1 MQNIQVLNNISPLGL
16 EKFPKEF
23 YDVSNSKDNPDAIL
37 VRSAK
42 MHDIDIGNS
51 LKAVGRAGAG
61 VNNIPL
67 QKMSDNGVVVFNTPG
82 ANANAVKEL
91 VISSMLLA
99 SRNICQG
106 WSYVNDLP
114 LDNLKATVEDGKKQY
129 SGSELPGKTL
139 GIVGL
144 GAIGVEIANAAS
156 MLGMDVIGYD
166 PSISKKNAWKISSDV
181 EEALS
186 LEELFSRSDFVS
198 FHVPLVDATKNLLNA
213 KRIAL
218 LPQGCVVINMSLLP
232 QGCVVINMSRDGIVD
247 EEELIK
253 SLDSGNVKYYV
264 TDFPIDEKKNH
275 ERVIALPHL
284 GASTSEAED
293 NCALM
298 IVKQVKEYLEN
309 GNIINSVNFPDA
321 KMPRAGQERLAI
333 THRNV
338 PNMVRQITKAI
349 AEEEA
354 NIVDMLNKSKG
365 EFAYTLI
372 DIEEKIPN
380 SVIDNI
386 KKVEGIL
393 KVRAL

>member
-1 MQNIQVLNNISPLGL
+1 MLNIQVLNNISPLGL
-16 EKFPKEF
+16 EKFSKES
-23 YDVSNSKDNPDAIL
+23 YQVSTSDKNPDAIL

-42 MHDIDIGNS
+42 MHDMEIGDS
-51 LKAVGRAGAG
+51 LKAIGRAGAG
-61 VNNIPL
+61 VNNIPIK
-67 QKMSDNGVVVFNTPG
+67 QMSDKGVVVFNTPG

-99 SRNICQG
+99 SRNICQA
-106 WSYVNDLP
+106 WDYVNKLP
-114 LDNLKATVEDGKKQY
+114 LENLKTTVEDGKKQY

-166 PSISKKNAWKISSDV
+166 PSISKKNAWKISSEV
-181 EEALS
+181 QEALS
-186 LEELFSRSDFVS
+186 LEELFSKSDFVS
-198 FHVPLVDATKNLLNA
+198 FHVPLVDATKNLLDA

-218 LPQGCVVINMSLLP
+218 LPE
-232 QGCVVINMSRDGIVD
+232 GCVVINMSRDGIVD

-253 SLDSGNVKYYV
+253 SLDSGKVKYYV

-275 ERVIALPHL
+275 DRVIALPHL
-284 GASTSEAED
+284 GASTSEAEE
-293 NCALM
+293 NCAIM
-298 IVKQVKEYLEN
+298 IAKQVKDYLEH
-309 GNIINSVNFPDA
+309 GNIVNSVNFPDS
-321 KMPRAGQERLAI
+321 KMPRAGEERLAI

-338 PNMVRQITKAI
+338 PNMVRQITKEI
-349 AEEEA
+349 AEEGA
-354 NIVDMLNKSKG
+354 NIVDMLNKSRG

-372 DIEEKIPN
+372 DIEKEIPN
-380 SVIDNI
+380 TVIENI
-386 KKVEGIL
+386 KQVEGIL

>member
-1 MQNIQVLNNISPLGL
+1 MLNVKVLNNISPLGL
-16 EKFPKEF
+16 EKFPKET
-23 YDVSNSKDNPDAIL
+23 YEVSTNEENPDAIL

-42 MHDIDIGNS
+42 MHEMEIGDK
-51 LKAVGRAGAG
+51 LKAIGRAGAG

-67 QKMSDNGVVVFNTPG
+67 DKMSDRGVVVFNTPG

-99 SRNICQG
+99 SRNICQA
-106 WSYVNDLP
+106 WDYVNKLP
-114 LDNLKATVEDGKKQY
+114 LENLKTTVEDGKKQY

-156 MLGMDVIGYD
+156 MLGMDVIGYG
-166 PSISKKNAWKISSDV
+166 PSISKKNAWKISSEV

-186 LEELFSRSDFVS
+186 LEELFSKSDFVS
-198 FHVPLVDATKNLLNA
+198 IHVPLVEATKNLLNA

-218 LPQGCVVINMSLLP
+218 LPE
-232 QGCVVINMSRDGIVD
+232 GCVVINMSRDGIVD
-247 EEELIK
+247 EDQLIK
-253 SLDSGNVKYYV
+253 SLDSGRVKYYV
-264 TDFPIDEKKNH
+264 TDFPIDDKKNH
-275 ERVIALPHL
+275 DRVIALPHL

-293 NCALM
+293 NCAIM
-298 IVKQVKEYLEN
+298 IAKQIKDYLEH
-309 GNIINSVNFPDA
+309 GNIVNSVNFPDS
-321 KMPRAGQERLAI
+321 KMPRAGEERLAI

-338 PNMVRQITKAI
+338 PNMVRQITKEI
-349 AEEEA
+349 AEEGA
-354 NIVDMLNKSKG
+354 NIVDMLNKSRG

-372 DIEEKIPN
+372 DIEKEIPN
-380 SVIDNI
+380 TVIENI
-386 KKVEGIL
+386 KQVEGIL

>member
-106 WSYVNDLP
+106 WSYVNNLP

-198 FHVPLVDATKNLLNA
+198 FHVPLVEATKNLLNA
-213 KRIAL
+213 KRIA
-218 LPQGCVVINMSLLP
+218 LLP

-253 SLDSGNVKYYV
+253 SLDNGKVKYYV

-298 IVKQVKEYLEN
+298 IAKQVKEYLEN

-321 KMPRAGQERLAI
+321 KMPRAGKERLAI

>member
-1 MQNIQVLNNISPLGL
+1 MINIQVLNNISPLGL
-16 EKFPKEF
+16 EKFPKET
-23 YDVSNSKDNPDAIL
+23 YDVPTSNNNPDAIL

-42 MHDIDIGNS
+42 MHDMEIKNS

-67 QKMSDNGVVVFNTPG
+67 QRMSDNGVVVFNTPG

-106 WSYVNDLP
+106 WSYVNSLP
-114 LDNLKATVEDGKKQY
+114 LDNLKSTVEDGKKQY
-129 SGSELPGKTL
+129 SGTELPGKTL

-156 MLGMDVIGYD
+156 TLGMDVIGYD
-166 PSISKKNAWKISSDV
+166 PSISKKNAWKISSEV

-186 LEELFSRSDFVS
+186 LEELFSKSDFVS

-213 KRIAL
+213 KRI
-218 LPQGCVVINMSLLP
+218 SLLP
-232 QGCVVINMSRDGIVD
+232 EGCVVINMSRDGIVD
-247 EEELIK
+247 EEELVK
-253 SLDSGNVKYYV
+253 SLDSGKIKYYV

-275 ERVIALPHL
+275 DKVIALPHL
-284 GASTSEAED
+284 GASTSEAEE
-293 NCALM
+293 NCAMM
-298 IVKQVKEYLEN
+298 IAKQIKDYLEN
-309 GNIINSVNFPDA
+309 GNIVNSVNFPDA
-321 KMPRAGQERLAI
+321 KMPRAGSERLAI
-333 THRNV
+333 THRNI

-372 DIEEKIPN
+372 DIEEEISN
-380 SVIDNI
+380 SVIENI

>member
-1 MQNIQVLNNISPLGL
+1 MLNIQVLNNISPLGL
-16 EKFPKEF
+16 EKFSKES
-23 YDVSNSKDNPDAIL
+23 YQVSTSDENPDAIL

-42 MHDIDIGNS
+42 MHDMEIGDS
-51 LKAVGRAGAG
+51 LKAIGRAGAG

-67 QKMSDNGVVVFNTPG
+67 KQMSDKGVVVFNTPG

-99 SRNICQG
+99 SRNICQA
-106 WSYVNDLP
+106 WEYVNKLP
-114 LDNLKATVEDGKKQY
+114 LENLKATVEDGKKQY

-166 PSISKKNAWKISSDV
+166 PSISKKNAWKISSEV
-181 EEALS
+181 QEALS
-186 LEELFSRSDFVS
+186 LEELFSKSDFVS
-198 FHVPLVDATKNLLNA
+198 FHVPLVDATKNLLDA

-218 LPQGCVVINMSLLP
+218 LPE
-232 QGCVVINMSRDGIVD
+232 GCVVINMSRDGIVD

-253 SLDSGNVKYYV
+253 SLDSGKVKYYV

-275 ERVIALPHL
+275 DRVIALPHL
-284 GASTSEAED
+284 GASTSEAEE
-293 NCALM
+293 NCAIM
-298 IVKQVKEYLEN
+298 IAKQVKDYLEH
-309 GNIINSVNFPDA
+309 GNIVNSVNFPDS
-321 KMPRAGQERLAI
+321 KMPRAGEERLAI
-333 THRNV
+333 THRNI
-338 PNMVRQITKAI
+338 PNMVRQITKEI
-349 AEEEA
+349 AEEGA
-354 NIVDMLNKSKG
+354 NIVDMLNKSRG

-372 DIEEKIPN
+372 DIEKEIPN
-380 SVIDNI
+380 TVIENI
-386 KKVEGIL
+386 KQVEGIL

>member
-1 MQNIQVLNNISPLGL
+1 MLNIQVLNNISPLGL
-16 EKFPKEF
+16 GKFSNET
-23 YDVSNSKDNPDAIL
+23 YDVSSSDENPDAIL

-42 MHDIDIGNS
+42 MHDMEIGDS

-67 QKMSDNGVVVFNTPG
+67 EKMSDKGVVVFNTPG

-106 WSYVNDLP
+106 WDYVNKLP
-114 LDNLKATVEDGKKQY
+114 LENLKTTVEDGKKQY

-166 PSISKKNAWKISSDV
+166 PSISKKNAWKISSEV

-218 LPQGCVVINMSLLP
+218 LPEGCVI
-232 QGCVVINMSRDGIVD
+232 INMSRDGIVD
-247 EEELIK
+247 EDELIK
-253 SLDSGNVKYYV
+253 SLDNGKVKYYV

-275 ERVIALPHL
+275 DRVIALPHL
-284 GASTSEAED
+284 GASTSEAEE
-293 NCALM
+293 NCAIM
-298 IVKQVKEYLEN
+298 IAKQVKDYLEH
-309 GNIINSVNFPDA
+309 GNIVNSVNFPDS
-321 KMPRAGQERLAI
+321 KMPRAGEERLAI

-338 PNMVRQITKAI
+338 PNMVRQITKEI
-349 AEEEA
+349 AEEGA
-354 NIVDMLNKSKG
+354 NIVDMLNKSRG
-365 EFAYTLI
+365 DFAYTLI
-372 DIEEKIPN
+372 DIEKEISKT
-380 SVIDNI
+380 VIENI
-386 KKVEGIL
+386 KQVEGIL

>member
-106 WSYVNDLP
+106 WSYVNGLP

-198 FHVPLVDATKNLLNA
+198 FHVPLVEATKNLLNA
-213 KRIAL
+213 KRIEL
-218 LPQGCVVINMSLLP
+218 LPE
-232 QGCVVINMSRDGIVD
+232 GCVVINMSRDGIID

-253 SLDSGNVKYYV
+253 SLDSGKVKYYV

-298 IVKQVKEYLEN
+298 IAKQVKEYLEN

-321 KMPRAGQERLAI
+321 KMPRAGKERLAI

>member
-1 MQNIQVLNNISPLGL
+1 MLNIQVLNNISPLGL
-16 EKFPKEF
+16 EKFSKES
-23 YDVSNSKDNPDAIL
+23 YQVSTSDENPDAIL

-42 MHDIDIGNS
+42 MHDMEIGDS
-51 LKAVGRAGAG
+51 LKAIGRAGAG

-67 QKMSDNGVVVFNTPG
+67 KQMSDKGVVVFNTPG

-99 SRNICQG
+99 SRNICQA
-106 WSYVNDLP
+106 WEYVNKLP
-114 LDNLKATVEDGKKQY
+114 LENLKATVEDGKKQY

-166 PSISKKNAWKISSDV
+166 PSISKKNAWKISSEV
-181 EEALS
+181 QEALS
-186 LEELFSRSDFVS
+186 LEELFSKSDFVS
-198 FHVPLVDATKNLLNA
+198 FHVPLVDATKNLLDA

-218 LPQGCVVINMSLLP
+218 LPEGCI
-232 QGCVVINMSRDGIVD
+232 VINMSRDGIVD

-253 SLDSGNVKYYV
+253 SLDSGKVKYYV

-275 ERVIALPHL
+275 DRVIALPHL
-284 GASTSEAED
+284 GASTSEAEE
-293 NCALM
+293 NCAIM
-298 IVKQVKEYLEN
+298 IAKQVKDYLEH
-309 GNIINSVNFPDA
+309 GNIVNSVNFPDS
-321 KMPRAGQERLAI
+321 KMPRAGEERLAI

-338 PNMVRQITKAI
+338 PNMVRQITKEI
-349 AEEEA
+349 AEEGA
-354 NIVDMLNKSKG
+354 NIVDMLNKSRG

-372 DIEEKIPN
+372 DIEKEIPN
-380 SVIDNI
+380 TVIENI
-386 KKVEGIL
+386 KQVEGIL

>member
-198 FHVPLVDATKNLLNA
+198 FHVPLVEATKNLLNA
-213 KRIAL
+213 KRIA
-218 LPQGCVVINMSLLP
+218 LLP

-298 IVKQVKEYLEN
+298 IAKQVKEYLEN

-349 AEEEA
+349 AEEDA

-372 DIEEKIPN
+372 DIEEKIP
-380 SVIDNI
+380 SLVIDNI

>member
-1 MQNIQVLNNISPLGL
+1 MLNIQVLNNISPLGL
-16 EKFPKEF
+16 GKFSNET
-23 YDVSNSKDNPDAIL
+23 YDVSSSDENPDAIL

-42 MHDIDIGNS
+42 MHDMEIGDS

-67 QKMSDNGVVVFNTPG
+67 EKMSDKGVVVFNTPG

-106 WSYVNDLP
+106 WDYVNKLP
-114 LDNLKATVEDGKKQY
+114 LENLKTTVEDGKKQY

-166 PSISKKNAWKISSDV
+166 PSISKKNAWKISSEV

-198 FHVPLVDATKNLLNA
+198 FHVPLVDATKNLLDA
-213 KRIAL
+213 KRI
-218 LPQGCVVINMSLLP
+218 SLLP
-232 QGCVVINMSRDGIVD
+232 EGCVIINMSRDGIVD
-247 EEELIK
+247 EDELIR
-253 SLDSGNVKYYV
+253 SLDSGTVKYYV

-275 ERVIALPHL
+275 DRVIALPHL
-284 GASTSEAED
+284 GASTSEAEE
-293 NCALM
+293 NCAIM
-298 IVKQVKEYLEN
+298 IAKQVKDYLEH
-309 GNIINSVNFPDA
+309 GNIVNSVNFPDS
-321 KMPRAGQERLAI
+321 KMPRAGEERLAI

-338 PNMVRQITKAI
+338 PNMVRQITKEI
-349 AEEEA
+349 AEEGA
-354 NIVDMLNKSKG
+354 NIVDMLNKSRG
-365 EFAYTLI
+365 DFAYTLI
-372 DIEEKIPN
+372 DIEKEIPKT
-380 SVIDNI
+380 VIENI
-386 KKVEGIL
+386 KQVEGIL

>member
-1 MQNIQVLNNISPLGL
+1 MLNIQVLNNISPLGL
-16 EKFPKEF
+16 EKFSKES
-23 YDVSNSKDNPDAIL
+23 YQVSTSDKNPDAIL

-42 MHDIDIGNS
+42 MHDMEIGDS
-51 LKAVGRAGAG
+51 LKAIGRAGAG

-67 QKMSDNGVVVFNTPG
+67 KQMSDKGVVVFNTPG

-99 SRNICQG
+99 SRNICQA
-106 WSYVNDLP
+106 WEYVNKLP
-114 LDNLKATVEDGKKQY
+114 LENLKNTVEDGKKQY

-166 PSISKKNAWKISSDV
+166 PSISKKNAWKISSEV
-181 EEALS
+181 QEALS
-186 LEELFSRSDFVS
+186 LEELFSKSDFVS
-198 FHVPLVDATKNLLNA
+198 FHVPLVDATKNLLDA

-218 LPQGCVVINMSLLP
+218 LPE
-232 QGCVVINMSRDGIVD
+232 GCVVINMSRDGIVD

-253 SLDSGNVKYYV
+253 SLDSGKVKYYV

-275 ERVIALPHL
+275 DRVIALPHL
-284 GASTSEAED
+284 GASTSEAEE
-293 NCALM
+293 NCAIM
-298 IVKQVKEYLEN
+298 IAKQVKDYLEH
-309 GNIINSVNFPDA
+309 GNIVNSVNFPDS
-321 KMPRAGQERLAI
+321 KMPRAGEERLAI

-338 PNMVRQITKAI
+338 PNMVRQITKEI
-349 AEEEA
+349 AEEGA
-354 NIVDMLNKSKG
+354 NIVDMLNKSRG

-372 DIEEKIPN
+372 DIEKEIPN
-380 SVIDNI
+380 RAIENI

>member
-1 MQNIQVLNNISPLGL
+1 MLKIQVLNNISPLGL
-16 EKFPKEF
+16 EKFSKGD
-23 YDVSNSKDNPDAIL
+23 YDVSTSDESPDAIL

-42 MHDIDIGNS
+42 MHDMEIQNS

-106 WSYVNDLP
+106 WRYVNDLP

-156 MLGMDVIGYD
+156 TLGMDVIGYD

-186 LEELFSRSDFVS
+186 LEALFSRSDFVS
-198 FHVPLVDATKNLLNA
+198 FHVPLVDATKNLLDA
-213 KRIAL
+213 KRIEL
-218 LPQGCVVINMSLLP
+218 LPE
-232 QGCVVINMSRDGIVD
+232 GCVVINMSRDGIID
-247 EEELIK
+247 EDELIK
-253 SLDSGNVKYYV
+253 SLDNGRVKYYV

-293 NCALM
+293 NCAVM
-298 IVKQVKEYLEN
+298 IAKQIKEYLEN

-321 KMPRAGQERLAI
+321 KMPRAGSERLAI
-333 THRNV
+333 THRNI

-349 AEEEA
+349 AEEDA

-372 DIEEKIPN
+372 DVEETISNSIIE
-380 SVIDNI
+380 NI
-386 KKVEGIL
+386 KMVDGIL

>member
-1 MQNIQVLNNISPLGL
+1 MLNIQVLNNISPLGL
-16 EKFPKEF
+16 DKFSKEA
-23 YDVSNSKDNPDAIL
+23 YGVSKSDDNPDAIL

-42 MHDIDIGNS
+42 MHDMEIGES
-51 LKAVGRAGAG
+51 LKAIGRAGAG

-67 QKMSDNGVVVFNTPG
+67 DKMSDKGVVVFNTPG

-99 SRNICQG
+99 SRNICQA
-106 WSYVNDLP
+106 WDYVNKLP
-114 LDNLKATVEDGKKQY
+114 LENLKTTVEDGKKQY

-166 PSISKKNAWKISSDV
+166 PSISKKNAWKISSEV

-198 FHVPLVDATKNLLNA
+198 FHVPLVDATKNLLDA
-213 KRIAL
+213 KRL
-218 LPQGCVVINMSLLP
+218 SLLP
-232 QGCVVINMSRDGIVD
+232 EGCVIINMSRDGIVD
-247 EEELIK
+247 EDELIK
-253 SLDSGNVKYYV
+253 SLDSGKVKYYV

-275 ERVIALPHL
+275 DRVIALPHL
-284 GASTSEAED
+284 GASTSEAEE
-293 NCALM
+293 NCAIM
-298 IVKQVKEYLEN
+298 IAKQVKDYLEH
-309 GNIINSVNFPDA
+309 GNIVNSVNFPDS
-321 KMPRAGQERLAI
+321 KMPRAGEERLAI

-338 PNMVRQITKAI
+338 PNMVRQITKEI
-349 AEEEA
+349 AEEGA
-354 NIVDMLNKSKG
+354 NIVDMLNKSRG
-365 EFAYTLI
+365 DYAYTLI
-372 DIEEKIPN
+372 DIEKEIPKT
-380 SVIDNI
+380 VIDNI
-386 KKVEGIL
+386 KQVEGIL

>member
-1 MQNIQVLNNISPLGL
+1 MLNIQVLNNISPLGL
-16 EKFPKEF
+16 GKFSNET
-23 YDVSNSKDNPDAIL
+23 YDVSSSDENPDAIL

-42 MHDIDIGNS
+42 MHDMEIGDS

-67 QKMSDNGVVVFNTPG
+67 EKMSDKGVVVFNTPG

-106 WSYVNDLP
+106 WDYVNKLP
-114 LDNLKATVEDGKKQY
+114 LENLKTTVEDGKKQY

-166 PSISKKNAWKISSDV
+166 PSISKKNAWKISSEV

-198 FHVPLVDATKNLLNA
+198 FHVPLVDATKNLLDA
-213 KRIAL
+213 KRI
-218 LPQGCVVINMSLLP
+218 SLLP
-232 QGCVVINMSRDGIVD
+232 EGCVIINMSRDGIVD
-247 EEELIK
+247 EDELIK
-253 SLDSGNVKYYV
+253 SLDSGKVKYYV

-275 ERVIALPHL
+275 DRVIALPHL
-284 GASTSEAED
+284 GASTSEAEE
-293 NCALM
+293 NCAIM
-298 IVKQVKEYLEN
+298 IAKQVKDYLEH
-309 GNIINSVNFPDA
+309 GNIVNSVNFPDS
-321 KMPRAGQERLAI
+321 KMPRAGEERLAI

-338 PNMVRQITKAI
+338 PNMVRQITKEI
-349 AEEEA
+349 AEEGA
-354 NIVDMLNKSKG
+354 NIVDMLNKSRG
-365 EFAYTLI
+365 DFAYTLI
-372 DIEEKIPN
+372 DIEKEIPKT
-380 SVIDNI
+380 VIENI
-386 KKVEGIL
+386 KQVEGIL

>member
-1 MQNIQVLNNISPLGL
+1 MLNIQVLNNISPLGL
-16 EKFPKEF
+16 GKFSNET
-23 YDVSNSKDNPDAIL
+23 YDVSSSDENPDAIL

-42 MHDIDIGNS
+42 MHDMEIGDS

-67 QKMSDNGVVVFNTPG
+67 EKMSDKGVVVFNTPG

-106 WSYVNDLP
+106 WDYVNKLP
-114 LDNLKATVEDGKKQY
+114 LENLKTTVEDGKKQY

-166 PSISKKNAWKISSDV
+166 PSISKKNAWKISSEV

-198 FHVPLVDATKNLLNA
+198 FHVPLVDATKNLLDA
-213 KRIAL
+213 KRI
-218 LPQGCVVINMSLLP
+218 SLLP
-232 QGCVVINMSRDGIVD
+232 EGCVIINMSRDGIVD
-247 EEELIK
+247 EDELIK
-253 SLDSGNVKYYV
+253 SLDSGTVKYYV

-275 ERVIALPHL
+275 DRVIALPHL
-284 GASTSEAED
+284 GASTSEAEE
-293 NCALM
+293 NCAIM
-298 IVKQVKEYLEN
+298 IAKQVKDYLEH
-309 GNIINSVNFPDA
+309 GNIVNSVNFPDS
-321 KMPRAGQERLAI
+321 KMPRAGEERLAI

-338 PNMVRQITKAI
+338 PNMVRQITKEI
-349 AEEEA
+349 AEEGA
-354 NIVDMLNKSKG
+354 NIVDMLNKSRG
-365 EFAYTLI
+365 DFAYTLI
-372 DIEEKIPN
+372 DIEKEIPKT
-380 SVIDNI
+380 VIENI
-386 KKVEGIL
+386 KQVEGIL

>member
-1 MQNIQVLNNISPLGL
+1 MLNIQVLNNISPLGL
-16 EKFPKEF
+16 EKFSKE
-23 YDVSNSKDNPDAIL
+23 YYQVSTSDENPDAIL

-42 MHDIDIGNS
+42 MHDMEIGDS
-51 LKAVGRAGAG
+51 LKAIGRAGAG

-67 QKMSDNGVVVFNTPG
+67 KQMSDKGVVVFNTPG

-99 SRNICQG
+99 SRNICQA
-106 WSYVNDLP
+106 WEYVNKLP
-114 LDNLKATVEDGKKQY
+114 LENLKATVEDGKKQY

-166 PSISKKNAWKISSDV
+166 PSISKKNAWKISSEV
-181 EEALS
+181 QEALS
-186 LEELFSRSDFVS
+186 LEELFSKSDFVS
-198 FHVPLVDATKNLLNA
+198 FHVPLVDATKNLLDA

-218 LPQGCVVINMSLLP
+218 LPE
-232 QGCVVINMSRDGIVD
+232 GCVVINMSRDGIVD

-253 SLDSGNVKYYV
+253 SLDSGKVKYYV

-275 ERVIALPHL
+275 DRVIALPHL
-284 GASTSEAED
+284 GASTSEAEE
-293 NCALM
+293 NCAIM
-298 IVKQVKEYLEN
+298 IAKQVKDYLEH
-309 GNIINSVNFPDA
+309 GNIVNSVNFPDS
-321 KMPRAGQERLAI
+321 KMPRAGEERLAI

-338 PNMVRQITKAI
+338 PNMVRQITKEI
-349 AEEEA
+349 AEEGA
-354 NIVDMLNKSKG
+354 NIVDMLNKSRG

-372 DIEEKIPN
+372 DIEKEIPN
-380 SVIDNI
+380 TVIENI
-386 KKVEGIL
+386 KQVEGIL

>member
-1 MQNIQVLNNISPLGL
+1 MLNVKVLNNISPLGL
-16 EKFPKEF
+16 EKFPKET
-23 YDVSNSKDNPDAIL
+23 YEVSTNEENPDAIL

-42 MHDIDIGNS
+42 MHEMEIRDK

-67 QKMSDNGVVVFNTPG
+67 DKMSDKGVVVFNTPG

-99 SRNICQG
+99 SRNICQA
-106 WSYVNDLP
+106 WDYVNKLP
-114 LDNLKATVEDGKKQY
+114 LENLKTTVEDGQKQY

-166 PSISKKNAWKISSDV
+166 PSISKKNAWKISSEV

-186 LEELFSRSDFVS
+186 LEELFSKSDFVS
-198 FHVPLVDATKNLLNA
+198 FHVPLVDATKNLLDA

-218 LPQGCVVINMSLLP
+218 LPE
-232 QGCVVINMSRDGIVD
+232 GCVVINMSRDGIVD

-253 SLDSGNVKYYV
+253 SLDSGKVKYYV

-275 ERVIALPHL
+275 DRVIALPHL
-284 GASTSEAED
+284 GASTSEAEE
-293 NCALM
+293 NCAIM
-298 IVKQVKEYLEN
+298 IAKQVKDYLEH
-309 GNIINSVNFPDA
+309 GNIINSVNFPDS
-321 KMPRAGQERLAI
+321 KMPRAGEERLAI
-333 THRNV
+333 THRNI
-338 PNMVRQITKAI
+338 PNMVRQITKEI
-349 AEEEA
+349 AEEGA

-372 DIEEKIPN
+372 DIEKEISN
-380 SVIDNI
+380 IVIENI
-386 KKVEGIL
+386 KQVEGIL

>member
-1 MQNIQVLNNISPLGL
+1 MLNIQVLNNISPLGL
-16 EKFPKEF
+16 EKFSKES
-23 YDVSNSKDNPDAIL
+23 YHVSTSDENPDAIL

-42 MHDIDIGNS
+42 MHDMEIGDS
-51 LKAVGRAGAG
+51 LKAIGRAGAG

-67 QKMSDNGVVVFNTPG
+67 KQMSDKGVVVFNTPG

-99 SRNICQG
+99 SRNICQA
-106 WSYVNDLP
+106 WDYVNKLP
-114 LDNLKATVEDGKKQY
+114 LENLKTTVEDGKKQY

-166 PSISKKNAWKISSDV
+166 PSISKKNAWKISSEV
-181 EEALS
+181 QEALS
-186 LEELFSRSDFVS
+186 LEELFSKSDFVS
-198 FHVPLVDATKNLLNA
+198 FHVPLVDATKNLLDA

-218 LPQGCVVINMSLLP
+218 LPE
-232 QGCVVINMSRDGIVD
+232 GCVVINMSRDGIVD

-253 SLDSGNVKYYV
+253 SLDSGKVKYYV
-264 TDFPIDEKKNH
+264 TDFPIDEKKNRD
-275 ERVIALPHL
+275 RVIALPHL
-284 GASTSEAED
+284 GASTSEAEE
-293 NCALM
+293 NCAIM
-298 IVKQVKEYLEN
+298 IAKQVKDYLEH
-309 GNIINSVNFPDA
+309 GNILNSVNFPDS
-321 KMPRAGQERLAI
+321 KMPRAGEERLAI

-338 PNMVRQITKAI
+338 PNMVRQITKEI
-349 AEEEA
+349 AEEGA
-354 NIVDMLNKSKG
+354 NIVDMLNKSRG

-372 DIEEKIPN
+372 DIEKEIPN
-380 SVIDNI
+380 TVIENI
-386 KKVEGIL
+386 KQVEGIL

>member
-16 EKFPKEF
+16 EKFPKET
-23 YDVSNSKDNPDAIL
+23 YKISDSNDNPDAIL

-42 MHDIDIGNS
+42 MHDMEIEKS

-114 LDNLKATVEDGKKQY
+114 LDNLKATVEDGKKQF

-213 KRIAL
+213 KRIA
-218 LPQGCVVINMSLLP
+218 LLP

-349 AEEEA
+349 AEEDA

>member
-1 MQNIQVLNNISPLGL
+1 MQKIKVLNNISPLGL
-16 EKFPKEF
+16 EKFPKES
-23 YDVSNSKDNPDAIL
+23 YDVSTSNDDPDAIL

-42 MHDIDIGNS
+42 MHNIEIENS

-67 QKMSDNGVVVFNTPG
+67 QKMSENGVVVFNTPG

-186 LEELFSRSDFVS
+186 LEELFSRSDYVS

-218 LPQGCVVINMSLLP
+218 LPEGS
-232 QGCVVINMSRDGIVD
+232 VVINMSRDGIVD
-247 EEELIK
+247 EDELIK
-253 SLDSGNVKYYV
+253 SLDCGKVKYYV

-275 ERVIALPHL
+275 DRVIALPHL

-293 NCALM
+293 NCAVM
-298 IVKQVKEYLEN
+298 IVKQIKEYLEN

-321 KMPRAGQERLAI
+321 KMPRAGKERLAI
-333 THRNV
+333 THRNI

-372 DIEEKIPN
+372 DIEEEISN
-380 SVIDNI
+380 SVIEHI

>member
-1 MQNIQVLNNISPLGL
+1 MLNIQVLNNISPLGL
-16 EKFPKEF
+16 GKFSNET
-23 YDVSNSKDNPDAIL
+23 YDVSSSDENPDAIL

-42 MHDIDIGNS
+42 MHDMEIGDS

-67 QKMSDNGVVVFNTPG
+67 EKMSDKGVVVFNTPG

-106 WSYVNDLP
+106 WDYVNKLP
-114 LDNLKATVEDGKKQY
+114 LENLKTTVEDGKKQY

-166 PSISKKNAWKISSDV
+166 PSISKKNAWKISSEV

-198 FHVPLVDATKNLLNA
+198 FHVPLVDATKNLLDA
-213 KRIAL
+213 KRI
-218 LPQGCVVINMSLLP
+218 SLLP
-232 QGCVVINMSRDGIVD
+232 EGCVIINMSRDGIVD
-247 EEELIK
+247 EDELIK
-253 SLDSGNVKYYV
+253 SLDSGKVKYYV

-275 ERVIALPHL
+275 DRVIALPHL
-284 GASTSEAED
+284 GASTSEAEE
-293 NCALM
+293 NCAIM
-298 IVKQVKEYLEN
+298 IAKQVKDYLEH
-309 GNIINSVNFPDA
+309 GNIVNSVNFPDS
-321 KMPRAGQERLAI
+321 KMPRAGEERLAI

-338 PNMVRQITKAI
+338 PNMVRQITKEI
-349 AEEEA
+349 AEEGA
-354 NIVDMLNKSKG
+354 NIVDMLNKSRG
-365 EFAYTLI
+365 GFAYTLI
-372 DIEEKIPN
+372 DIEKEIPKT
-380 SVIDNI
+380 VIENI
-386 KKVEGIL
+386 KQVEGIL

>member
-106 WSYVNDLP
+106 WIYVNDLP

-198 FHVPLVDATKNLLNA
+198 FHVPLVEATKNLLNA
-213 KRIAL
+213 KRIA
-218 LPQGCVVINMSLLP
+218 LLP